1 VNYNIEVSHLPPSI
15 LPFQARTS
23 LSINQSKQY
32 IYIYRLPEVFM
43 LYCVDFISK
52 LIQIHGLRY
61 LVHDKDLL
69 QYRLFFLLRNSTK
82 PSLFSEIAT
91 IIITPLFVSIR
102 TN

>member
-1 VNYNIEVSHLPPSI
+1 MI
-15 LPFQARTS
+15 
-23 LSINQSKQY
+23 
-32 IYIYRLPEVFM
+32 
-43 LYCVDFISK
+43 YCVDFISK